1 MIKFALLLLFLA
13 SAAETKELA
22 ALDDLLAKAQKVREI
37 QLKVCENSCA
47 NIVSRVRK
55 KSRMVF

>member
-1 MIKFALLLLFLA
+1 MIKFALLFLFLA

-37 QLKVCENSCA
+37 QLKVCENSCV
-47 NIVSRVRK
+47 NIVSRV
-55 KSRMVF
+55 

>member
-37 QLKVCENSCA
+37 QLKVCENSCV
-47 NIVSRVRK
+47 NIVSRV
-55 KSRMVF
+55 